1 MRIRDWSSDVCS
13 SDLAVLHEDVQRVDV
28 AVEPKRW
35 ARPRWRLHEIVPAAE
50 CGTCVDAVAERF
62 EALPEPFVTL
72 GEGHAAVRVEG
83 SIRGSRP
90 VQGCLELAELAG
102 RVERIG
108 ERGAFGGDRKSTRL
122 NSSH

>member
-62 EALPEPFVTL
+62 AALPEPFVTL
-72 GEGHAAVRVEG
+72 GEGHDAVRVAG
-83 SIRGSRP
+83 IIRGSRP
-90 VQGCLELAELAG
+90 VQGCPKLAGLAG
-102 RVERIG
+102 RVERVCDREAFAG
-108 ERGAFGGDRKSTRL
+108 WTSEPRGAGQ
-122 NSSH
+122 